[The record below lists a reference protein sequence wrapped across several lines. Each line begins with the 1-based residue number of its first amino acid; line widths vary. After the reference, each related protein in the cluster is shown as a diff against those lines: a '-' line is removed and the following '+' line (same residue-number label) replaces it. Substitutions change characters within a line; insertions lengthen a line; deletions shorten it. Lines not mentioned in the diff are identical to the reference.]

1 MKYIVTSDIHVG
13 HRKTPTKH
21 IITSFVSN
29 ILTEANADADVLF
42 INGDLFDRL
51 LYLNTPEAQQVIHFF
66 HHLLDYCY
74 INDILLRVL
83 EGTPSHDYFQSSTL
97 FKMNEIRTNKVKLK
111 YFRTLD
117 IEYMEEFNKH
127 ILYIPDEWCSD
138 QHELERQINQK
149 LSLMNIS
156 KVDMAMLHG
165 SFKYQ
170 TKGMVTHAFSF
181 DEEYF
186 LNLVT
191 GFIHIGHH
199 HNYTNFDRIVA
210 NGSLERLAHG
220 EEEDKGY
227 VIVNDSTYVFMANPL
242 SYIYKTIQVT
252 AKTTLASLDKQIY
265 KYPKESH
272 IRLQMKNDHE
282 YNSIFTDIKARYP
295 DYYIKKLVKDASS
308 DANSVTYILSEDVL
322 ELSENLFLD
331 TNIKEAL
338 QTLIL
343 TKHSLTASEEVK
355 MKDYLQVFDSVRS
368 EETLLT

>member
-1 MKYIVTSDIHVG
+1 MKYIVTSDIHLG

-21 IITSFVSN
+21 IIASFVSN
-29 ILTEANADADVLF
+29 ILTDANKDADVLF

-51 LYLNTPEAQQVIHFF
+51 LYLNTQEAQQVIYFF
-66 HHLLDYCY
+66 HQLLNYCFE
-74 INDILLRVL
+74 NDIMLRVL
-83 EGTPSHDYFQSSTL
+83 EGTPSHDYFQSSVL
-97 FKMNEIRTNKVKLK
+97 FKMNEIRLQKVKMK

-127 ILYIPDEWCSD
+127 ILYIPDEWCND
-138 QHELERQINQK
+138 QQELERQINQK
-149 LSLMNIS
+149 LTLMNIF

-170 TKGMVTHAFSF
+170 TKGMVTNAFSF

-191 GFIHIGHH
+191 EFIHIGHH
-199 HNYTNFDRIVA
+199 HNYTDFDRIIA

-227 VIVNDSTYVFMANPL
+227 VVVNDNQYVFMVNAN
-242 SYIYKTIQVT
+242 SYIYKTIPIT
-252 AKTTLASLDKQIY
+252 AKTTLSSLDKQIH
-265 KYPKESH
+265 KYPKESY
-272 IRLQMKNDHE
+272 IRLQMKADHE
-282 YNSIFTDIKARYP
+282 FNSVFPTIQARYL
-295 DYYIKKLVKDASS
+295 DYFVKKQIKDSSS
-308 DANSVTYILSEDVL
+308 DTKSVTYILSEDTL
-322 ELSENLFLD
+322 ELSENVFLD

-338 QTLIL
+338 QTLIFA
-343 TKHSLTASEEVK
+343 KHSLTTSEEVK
-355 MKDYLQVFDSVRS
+355 MREYLQVFDTAKS